1 MSLFFC
7 LSFRFGEMQMYVFEV
22 VDRTCS
28 SESYYF
34 VELLV
39 LNSLYYS
46 VYKKNRSSFGCHVKT
61 NYKQFSRVPSQFLI
75 YLGCKK
81 HSLTFSYKK
90 S

>member
-46 VYKKNRSSFGCHVKT
+46 VYKKNRLKFWL
-61 NYKQFSRVPSQFLI
+61 SR
-75 YLGCKK
+75 
-81 HSLTFSYKK
+81 
-90 S
+90 